1 VIEQRIS
8 EDPVAREQWLMR
20 QLELEMVEAT
30 EPQDEEAVLAGV
42 VDEDEV

>member
-1 VIEQRIS
+1 
-8 EDPVAREQWLMR
+8 MR